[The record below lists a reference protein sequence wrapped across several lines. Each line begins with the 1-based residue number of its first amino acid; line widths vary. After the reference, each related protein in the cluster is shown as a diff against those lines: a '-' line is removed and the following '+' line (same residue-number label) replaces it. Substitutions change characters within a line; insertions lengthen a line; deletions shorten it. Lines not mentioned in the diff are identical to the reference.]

1 MNISMDQIREI
12 LDEQSDQDLATVEL
26 KDDVLLEKYGID
38 SMGMVS
44 MAFDL
49 DDLVS
54 IELDD
59 SALEEMRT
67 LGDIKK
73 LLNTHGV
80 TVS

>member
-1 MNISMDQIREI
+1 MDQIREI
-12 LDEQSDQDLATVEL
+12 LNEQSDQDLEKVEF
-26 KDDVLLEKYGID
+26 KDDVLLEEYGID

-49 DDLVS
+49 DDLIN

-59 SALEEMRT
+59 SALEKMRT
-67 LGDIKK
+67 LGDIKA
-73 LLNTHGV
+73 LLSTHGV